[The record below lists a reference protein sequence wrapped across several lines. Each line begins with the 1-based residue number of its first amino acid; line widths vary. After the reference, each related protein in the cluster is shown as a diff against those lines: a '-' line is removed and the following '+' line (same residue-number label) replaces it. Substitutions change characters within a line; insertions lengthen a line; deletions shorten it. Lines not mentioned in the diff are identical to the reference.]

1 MVELRS
7 AQVKPARSA
16 VATFK
21 NLVKPAAATR
31 ERPHDKQRHC
41 TRPGENAACQPVM
54 ASDTGNPLGTKSPHG
69 RGQRSL
75 AAIVFTDVVSFS
87 ARMQTDEEATLEL
100 LKRDFDAMRE
110 ICTQHQGSVLKTTGD
125 GLLLYFS
132 SAVQAVACA
141 LAMQRFFA
149 EQAKTRPA
157 AQSLVHRLGIHLGDV
172 FVNEQDV
179 MGDGVN
185 IAARL
190 QAEAEPGGICISQ
203 TVYDVVKNKLAL
215 HVTRLGPREL
225 KNISQHIP
233 IYKLLL
239 EASVIESV
247 PPEESAPAFAG
258 KPRPSQP
265 FTRGQKLAAAGAVL
279 VVIGALVTLVIRGQ
293 LRTQEEAAKAE
304 AAQKALAATLA
315 EDAPEGGRDRLAA
328 ALASWRGEIRSQRSR
343 AADEYNF
350 AELARG
356 VRDPR
361 SPVAGKPEAQIRL
374 QVLGRMQG
382 LFTWLTGALQG
393 YSRDNPLIVHELSGT
408 APKEIK
414 VYAGSD
420 RALYYAEGGAIRQ
433 RAWSELRPPVVA
445 AIVAGA
451 IHEAQPFPPREAVL
465 GAQAFASFYGL
476 PELMESLRKGRPKRL

>member
-1 MVELRS
+1 
-7 AQVKPARSA
+7 
-16 VATFK
+16 
-21 NLVKPAAATR
+21 
-31 ERPHDKQRHC
+31 
-41 TRPGENAACQPVM
+41 M
-54 ASDTGNPLGTKSPHG
+54 ASGSDNPIGTKSPLG

-87 ARMQTDEEATLEL
+87 ARMQADEEKTLEL

-110 ICTQHQGSVLKTTGD
+110 ICTQHEGSVLKTTGD
-125 GLLLYFS
+125 GLLLYYS

-157 AQSLVHRLGIHLGDV
+157 EQSLVHRLGIHLGDV

-239 EASVIESV
+239 EAATIDSTPAEE
-247 PPEESAPAFAG
+247 PEEELV
-258 KPRPSQP
+258 KPRRPAKP
-265 FTRGQKLAAAGAVL
+265 LTRGQKIALFTG
-279 VVIGALVTLVIRGQ
+279 GALVLVLLVGWIIRDQ
-293 LRTQEEAAKAE
+293 LREREEEAKIE
-304 AAQKALAATLA
+304 VAQKALATLA
-315 EDAPEGGRDRLAA
+315 NDVAQSVSRERVVAVITAWRTELRD
-328 ALASWRGEIRSQRSR
+328 QRSR

-350 AELARG
+350 PELARSA
-356 VRDPR
+356 RDPR
-361 SPVAGKPEAQIRL
+361 VAGAGKAEAQIRL

-382 LFTWLTGALQG
+382 MFTWLTGELQNYG
-393 YSRDNPLIVHELSGT
+393 RDNPLTVRELSGT

-414 VYAGSD
+414 GYVGSG
-420 RALYYAEGGAIRQ
+420 RQLYYAEGGAIRQ
-433 RAWSELRPPVVA
+433 RGWSDLHPTVIA
-445 AIVAGA
+445 AIIAGA
-451 IHEAQPFPPREAVL
+451 MQDAQPLPPREAVL
-465 GAQAFASFYGL
+465 GAQAFASFYNL
-476 PELMESLRKGRPKRL
+476 PELMEALRKGRAKRTPR

>member
-1 MVELRS
+1 
-7 AQVKPARSA
+7 
-16 VATFK
+16 
-21 NLVKPAAATR
+21 
-31 ERPHDKQRHC
+31 
-41 TRPGENAACQPVM
+41 M
-54 ASDTGNPLGTKSPHG
+54 APETDNPLGPKTALG

-87 ARMQTDEEATLEL
+87 ARMQADEEATLAL

-149 EQAKTRPA
+149 EQAKTRPP

-239 EASVIESV
+239 EASAIES
-247 PPEESAPAFAG
+247 EAAEAPAEETFE
-258 KPRPSQP
+258 KPETPGRPLS
-265 FTRGQKLAAAGAVL
+265 RSLKIAAVSGL
-279 VVIGALVTLVIRGQ
+279 VVALLVVAGLLVQSQITAR
-293 LRTQEEAAKAE
+293 REAEKAE
-304 AAQKALAATLA
+304 AAQ
-315 EDAPEGGRDRLAA
+315 A
-328 ALASWRGEIRSQRSR
+328 ALATILAEGTTDGSNRERLASTMSAWKAELRDQRSR
-343 AADEYNF
+343 AAEEYNF
-350 AELARG
+350 AELART

-361 SPVAGKPEAQIRL
+361 SPVAGKPEAQMRL
-374 QVLGRMQG
+374 QVLGRLQG
-382 LFTWLTGALQG
+382 LFAWMASTLQN
-393 YSRDNPLIVHELSGT
+393 YSRENPLTVRELSGT

-414 VYAGSD
+414 VYVGAD
-420 RALYYAEGGAIRQ
+420 RRLYYAEGGAIRQ
-433 RAWSELRPPVVA
+433 RNWSELRPPVLA
-445 AIVAGA
+445 AIIAGA
-451 IHEAQPFPPREAVL
+451 LQEAQPFPPREAVL
-465 GAQAFASFYGL
+465 GAQAFATFYGV
-476 PELMESLRKGRPKRL
+476 PELMEALRKGRPKRAVK

>member
-1 MVELRS
+1 M
-7 AQVKPARSA
+7 A
-16 VATFK
+16 
-21 NLVKPAAATR
+21 
-31 ERPHDKQRHC
+31 
-41 TRPGENAACQPVM
+41 PG
-54 ASDTGNPLGTKSPHG
+54 SDNPIGTKSPLT

-87 ARMQTDEEATLEL
+87 ARMQADEETTLEL

-110 ICTQHQGSVLKTTGD
+110 ISTQHQGSVLKTTGD
-125 GLLLYFS
+125 GLLLHFS

-157 AQSLVHRLGIHLGDV
+157 SQSLVHRLGIHLGDV

-239 EASVIESV
+239 EASAIEGV
-247 PPEESAPAFAG
+247 PVEEPVEAPRKLYASG
-258 KPRPSQP
+258 KP
-265 FTRGQKLAAAGAVL
+265 FTRGQKFAVGAGAAL
-279 VVIGALVTLVIRGQ
+279 VVVLLVGWIVRDQ
-293 LRTQEEAAKAE
+293 WRLREEAARAE
-304 AAQKALAATLA
+304 AAQKALAALA
-315 EDAPEGGRDRLAA
+315 EEVPEGGGRERIAA
-328 ALASWRGEIRSQRSR
+328 VIAAWRAELRSQRSR
-343 AADEYNF
+343 AVDEYNF
-350 AELARG
+350 AELARSA
-356 VRDPR
+356 RDPR

-382 LFTWLTGALQG
+382 LFTWLTGALQNYG
-393 YSRDNPLIVHELSGT
+393 RENPLMVRELSGT
-408 APKEIK
+408 APKEIR
-414 VYAGSD
+414 VYVGSD
-420 RALYYAEGGAIRQ
+420 RQLYYAEGGAIRQ
-433 RAWSELRPPVVA
+433 RNWSELRPPVIA
-445 AIVAGA
+445 AIIAGA
-451 IHEAQPFPPREAVL
+451 MREAQPLPPREAVF

-476 PELMESLRKGRPKRL
+476 PELMEALRQGHPKRLLK

>member
-1 MVELRS
+1 M
-7 AQVKPARSA
+7 A
-16 VATFK
+16 
-21 NLVKPAAATR
+21 
-31 ERPHDKQRHC
+31 
-41 TRPGENAACQPVM
+41 PGT
-54 ASDTGNPLGTKSPHG
+54 DNPLGTKSPLS

-87 ARMQTDEEATLEL
+87 ARMQSDEEATLEL

-172 FVNEQDV
+172 FVNDQDV

-239 EASVIESV
+239 EASAIESV
-247 PPEESAPAFAG
+247 PVDEAAEALLG
-258 KPRPSQP
+258 KPRPP
-265 FTRGQKLAAAGAVL
+265 AKPLTRGQKLAIAGVVL
-279 VVIGALVTLVIRGQ
+279 VVIAGLVVMVIRGQ

-315 EDAPEGGRDRLAA
+315 EDAPAGGRDRYAA
-328 ALASWRGEIRSQRSR
+328 AIAAWRADLRGQRSR
-343 AADEYNF
+343 AAEEYNF
-350 AELARG
+350 AELARA

-393 YSRDNPLIVHELSGT
+393 YSRDNPLTVRELSGT
-408 APKEIK
+408 APKEIR
-414 VYAGSD
+414 VYMGPD
-420 RALYYAEGGAIRQ
+420 RALYLAEGGAIRQ
-433 RAWSELRPPVVA
+433 RAWSELRPPVLA
-445 AIVAGA
+445 AIIAGA
-451 IHEAQPFPPREAVL
+451 MHDAQPFPPREAVL

-476 PELMESLRKGRPKRL
+476 PELMETLHKGRPKAR

>member
-1 MVELRS
+1 MPS
-7 AQVKPARSA
+7 APPS
-16 VATFK
+16 
-21 NLVKPAAATR
+21 
-31 ERPHDKQRHC
+31 
-41 TRPGENAACQPVM
+41 
-54 ASDTGNPLGTKSPHG
+54 PLGP
-69 RGQRSL
+69 GQRSL

-87 ARMQTDEEATLEL
+87 ARMQTDEEGTLTL
-100 LKRDFDAMRE
+100 LKRDFDAMRQ
-110 ICTQHQGSVLKTTGD
+110 ICVEHQGSVLKTTGD

-157 AQSLVHRLGIHLGDV
+157 AASLVHRLGIHLGDV

-239 EASVIESV
+239 EAAAVE
-247 PPEESAPAFAG
+247 PEDPDPDPEEPVAPKAPA
-258 KPRPSQP
+258 
-265 FTRGQKLAAAGAVL
+265 RGLSRKQMIALSAAAGLVL
-279 VVIGALVTLVIRGQ
+279 LALAGLGVYSWV
-293 LRTQEEAAKAE
+293 QEKKETARAE
-304 AAQKALAATLA
+304 AVHNAVATTLA
-315 EDAPEGGRDRLAA
+315 EETPDPTNRERIANTLAA
-328 ALASWRGEIRSQRSR
+328 WRTELRDQRST
-343 AADEYNF
+343 AADEYNL
-350 AELARG
+350 AELAKG

-374 QVLGRMQG
+374 QVLARIQG
-382 LFTWLTGALQG
+382 LFGWMATALQR
-393 YSRDNPLIVHELSGT
+393 YNRDSPLVVHELSGT
-408 APKEIK
+408 APKEIRIF
-414 VYAGSD
+414 VGTD
-420 RALYYAEGGAIRQ
+420 RRLYYAEGGAVRQ
-433 RAWSELRPPVVA
+433 RNWAELRPPVMA
-445 AIVAGA
+445 AIIVGA
-451 IHEAQPFPPREAVL
+451 LHDTLPYPPREAVL
-465 GAQAFASFYGL
+465 GAQAFAGFYQL
-476 PELMESLRKGRPKRL
+476 PELMEALRKARPKHPGK

>member
-1 MVELRS
+1 M
-7 AQVKPARSA
+7 A
-16 VATFK
+16 
-21 NLVKPAAATR
+21 
-31 ERPHDKQRHC
+31 
-41 TRPGENAACQPVM
+41 PGT
-54 ASDTGNPLGTKSPHG
+54 DNPIGTKSPLS

-87 ARMQTDEEATLEL
+87 ARMQADEEATLEL

-110 ICTQHQGSVLKTTGD
+110 ISMQHQGAVLKTTGD
-125 GLLLYFS
+125 GLLLHFS

-149 EQAKTRPA
+149 EQAKTRPPS
-157 AQSLVHRLGIHLGDV
+157 QNLVHRLGIHLGDV

-239 EASVIESV
+239 EASVIDPAPVEE
-247 PPEESAPAFAG
+247 PEEMPAERRGPG
-258 KPRPSQP
+258 KPL
-265 FTRGQKLAAAGAVL
+265 TRGQRIGLVAGVSMVMALL
-279 VVIGALVTLVIRGQ
+279 VGWIIRGQ
-293 LRTQEEAAKAE
+293 LREREMETRAE
-304 AAQKALAATLA
+304 AAQKALAALA
-315 EDAPEGGRDRLAA
+315 DDLPESGNREKIAA
-328 ALASWRGEIRSQRSR
+328 VISTWRTELRNQRSR

-350 AELARG
+350 AELVRSA
-356 VRDPR
+356 RDPR
-361 SPVAGKPEAQIRL
+361 SSVAGKPEAQVRL

-382 LFTWLTGALQG
+382 LFTWLTGALQN
-393 YSRDNPLIVHELSGT
+393 YSRDEPLTVRELSGT

-414 VYAGSD
+414 VYAGPD
-420 RALYYAEGGAIRQ
+420 RQLYYAEGGAIRQ
-433 RAWSELRPPVVA
+433 RGWSEIRPPVIA

-451 IHEAQPFPPREAVL
+451 MREAQPLPPREAVM
-465 GAQAFASFYGL
+465 GAQAFSNFYAL
-476 PELMESLRKGRPKRL
+476 PELMEALRNGGPKRPLK